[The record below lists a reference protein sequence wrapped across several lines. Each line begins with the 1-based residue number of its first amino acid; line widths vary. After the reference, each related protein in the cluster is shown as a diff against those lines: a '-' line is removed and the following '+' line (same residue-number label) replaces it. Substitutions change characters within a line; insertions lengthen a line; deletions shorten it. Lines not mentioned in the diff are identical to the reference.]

1 MSLTPWSFTGC
12 NVTNFDEM
20 SSLCIHSH
28 FVKDKIVFQ
37 IPQYFLVKDFLCIK
51 CNKIPAKPEKGRG
64 LKRTLEIKSQ
74 ASTPL
79 FLCSEAQNFLL
90 SVDYSSS
97 FGESR

>member
-1 MSLTPWSFTGC
+1 MSLAPWSFTGC

-20 SSLCIHSH
+20 SSLCTHSH

-37 IPQYFLVKDFLCIK
+37 IFQYFFVKDFLCIK

-64 LKRTLEIKSQ
+64 LKRMLENKSQ

-79 FLCSEAQNFLL
+79 FLCSDAQSFLL

-97 FGESR
+97 FSDSR